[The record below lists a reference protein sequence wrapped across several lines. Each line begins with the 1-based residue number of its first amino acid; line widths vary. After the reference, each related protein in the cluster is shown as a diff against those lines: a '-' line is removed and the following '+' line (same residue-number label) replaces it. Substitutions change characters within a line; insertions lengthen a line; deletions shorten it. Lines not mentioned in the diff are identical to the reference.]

1 MSQVEKPV
9 VAFVLSLV
17 AGLSVLSASGITL
30 LWVSWG
36 SPAWNGMMGGMMSGW
51 QGMMNGMGM
60 LGSMFLGSA
69 VLGLISGVIT
79 IVGAFALYMNPNQA
93 STWGTIIVI
102 FSFVGGFGMGGFFI
116 GSLLG
121 IVGGLLALTGKR
133 TS

>member
-1 MSQVEKPV
+1 MSQVEKSV
-9 VAFVLSLV
+9 AAFVLSLV
-17 AGLSVLSASGITL
+17 AGLSVLLASGITL
-30 LWVSWG
+30 VWVSRG
-36 SPAWNGMMGGMMSGW
+36 MPIWNGMMGGMMSGW
-51 QGMMNGMGM
+51 QGMMGGMGM
-60 LGSMFLGSA
+60 FGGMFLGSA
-69 VLGLISGVIT
+69 VLGLISGVII